1 MGLAALTS
9 VGLLI
14 AGTTAGAK
22 PACRTVH
29 VSTSNGSAKA
39 AVTPCERLN
48 VGFEIG
54 TQGQVFPVWGVSKK
68 PAAKVLKL
76 ISKGYENSDPSGET
90 STQYFLFR
98 AVARGT
104 VTLRF
109 RETTASSPGTLET
122 FNLRVTVRR

>member
-1 MGLAALTS
+1 M
-9 VGLLI
+9 
-14 AGTTAGAK
+14 GAK

-29 VSTSNGSAKA
+29 VSTSHTSAKA
-39 AVTPCERLN
+39 TVTRCDRLN

-54 TQGQVFPVWGVSKK
+54 TQGQDVPVWNVSRM
-68 PAAKVLKL
+68 PRAKVLKL
-76 ISKGYENSDPSGET
+76 VSTGYENNDPSGNT

-104 VTLRF
+104 VTLKF
-109 RETTASSPGTLET
+109 RETTASASGALET